1 MQTLFAVDDL
11 VMNLTKERERERE
24 RERGEMAR
32 GLYYKTSDLSI
43 LHHCCIRLVCLSSSS
58 TFSLALPWSLSRKH
72 QTRVEVSNTA

>member
-11 VMNLTKERERERE
+11 VMNLTKERERERGRE
-24 RERGEMAR
+24 REMAK

-58 TFSLALPWSLSRKH
+58 TFSLAVPSSLSRKH
-72 QTRVEVSNTA
+72 QTRVKVSNTAL